1 MIPHGPA
8 RCDNICC
15 SEVPSSWVLLNSG
28 VNVSFLD
35 PPPSFLTHH
44 TQVSKATFC
53 ARHWLHARHRLWSL
67 HVPWSAPALPWP
79 SPGRGWAGVSLTKK
93 AQLVCEVITLP
104 HFLTW
109 PCVTWMPLY
118 PHFGYCYFSLIKN
131 KWGWS
136 VFTYPTI
143 SGCSYTV
150 PQNGFWPPSLKPKRS
165 LAGVHTSDFHRLLV
179 HSCPST

>member
-1 MIPHGPA
+1 MFLFWIHPPPFAPITHKSPKPPSVLDTGCMPA
-8 RCDNICC
+8 RGCEQEAPRSLARSCTPLTLSGQGI
-15 SEVPSSWVLLNSG
+15 SWR
-28 VNVSFLD
+28 VSY
-35 PPPSFLTHH
+35 
-44 TQVSKATFC
+44 KEG
-53 ARHWLHARHRLWSL
+53 
-67 HVPWSAPALPWP
+67 
-79 SPGRGWAGVSLTKK
+79 SPVR
-93 AQLVCEVITLP
+93 EVIILP

-150 PQNGFWPPSLKPKRS
+150 LQNGFWPSSLKLKRS

-179 HSCPST
+179 QSCPST